1 MLQITKDTVSLGSLL
16 LGFVLWTNPV
26 VAVQAQDD
34 YLSILEAEAEDTGAS
49 SSPVMK
55 TDKANPASDKIKHV
69 RADKLIEPG
78 LSFEAFEETLSTRY
92 TGSNFLYVKL
102 TASKRKDV
110 YRFYQGDN
118 RISSVREEIVRL
130 LSYSS

>member
-1 MLQITKDTVSLGSLL
+1 MLQITKDTVSLGCLL
-16 LGFVLWTNPV
+16 LGLWLNPV

-49 SSPVMK
+49 SSPVIK
-55 TDKANPASDKIKHV
+55 TDKANSANDKIKNV

-92 TGSNFLYVKL
+92 AGSNFLYVKL
-102 TASKRKDV
+102 TASKRKGV

-118 RISSVREEIVRL
+118 RMSSVREEIVRL
-130 LSYSS
+130 LSSSS